1 MLFKHRFIVF
11 SGMLGL
17 TVFNAV
23 SHADVLDLGLS
34 NDLAVLSYE
43 MDNRK
48 DFSTQVSILHA
59 DVDDH
64 RSNYAAF
71 GFATRQ
77 DSGKFRPRLGAKIFG
92 LDGEGSS
99 SAYGIALTAGAE
111 VIIKPKL
118 SINFDV
124 AYAPNILTG
133 GDFDHYYELAADC
146 SYQLIKNG
154 ALYLG
159 FRKNQAVSP
168 GYEVYQGSVLGV
180 RFTL

>member
-1 MLFKHRFIVF
+1 MSFKQQCIVL
-11 SGMLGL
+11 SGIISL
-17 TVFNAV
+17 TAVNAAC
-23 SHADVLDLGLS
+23 HADVLDLGLS

-43 MDNRK
+43 MDNNK
-48 DFSTQVSILHA
+48 DFSAQVSILHA

-64 RSNYAAF
+64 QSNYASL

-77 DSGKFRPRLGAKIFG
+77 ESGKVRPRLGAKMFG

-99 SAYGIALTAGAE
+99 SAYGISLTAGAD
-111 VIIKPKL
+111 VKLKPKL
-118 SINFDV
+118 SINVDV

-133 GDFDHYYELAADC
+133 GDFDHYYELSAGC

-159 FRKNQAVSP
+159 FRKDQAVSP
-168 GYEVYQGSVLGV
+168 GYEVYQGAVLGI